1 MHRHRMTEARRL
13 SLVLGLTQTLAYV
26 TSYYVPAVV
35 TASVARDLGASPT
48 LLLGGFSWAM
58 LVAGFVSPRVGARIE
73 RAGGR
78 GVLALGKAL
87 LALGLLAMAGVTSVL
102 GWYVAWTVMGL
113 GMGFGLYDAA
123 FATIGRLVG
132 GNARSVIVGVSL
144 IGGFASSIGW
154 AAGAASVD
162 WLGWRPTLLVYAA
175 VNLAINLPGVWFLVP
190 AAQPARAELSAQPAP
205 PPRAA
210 AGARRSFVLLSIFF
224 SVRSGILAIV
234 SVHILGLLQGLGLS
248 ATAAV
253 GMAALIGPAQVGAR
267 IAEWGVM
274 RWTTPLTI
282 SHLGAFLM
290 PLGVAGLL
298 AGGPVWAFA
307 VSYGVSNGVLTISR
321 GVLPLYL
328 FGTEGYAARIGRLAL
343 PSLLTQ
349 AAAPTLA
356 TPLVLAF
363 PAWEVLLWGG
373 VLSFAAALCLIPLRR
388 TAEAESVG

>member
-1 MHRHRMTEARRL
+1 MTEARRL

-35 TASVARDLGASPT
+35 TASVARDLDASPT

-58 LVAGFVSPRVGARIE
+58 LVAGFISPKVGAWID

-87 LALGLLAMAGVTSVL
+87 LAVGLLAMSAATSVV
-102 GWYVAWTVMGL
+102 GWYVAWTAMGL
-113 GMGFGLYDAA
+113 GMGLGLYDAA

-162 WLGWRPTLLVYAA
+162 WLGWRATLLVYAA
-175 VNLAINLPGVWFLVP
+175 VNLAINLPLIWLLVP
-190 AAQPARAELSAQPAP
+190 AVKPAATERRAQPLPQRE
-205 PPRAA
+205 A

-234 SVHILGLLQGLGLS
+234 SVHILTLFQGLGLG
-248 ATAAV
+248 AAAAV

-282 SHLGAFLM
+282 SRLGAFLM

-298 AGGPVWAFA
+298 VGGPVWAFA

-328 FGTEGYAARIGRLAL
+328 WGPEGYAARIGRLAL

-349 AAAPTLA
+349 AVAPTLA

-363 PAWEVLLWGG
+363 PASQVLLWGG
-373 VLSFAAALCLIPLRR
+373 ALSFAAALCLIPLRNAAA
-388 TAEAESVG
+388 AEPSD

>member
-1 MHRHRMTEARRL
+1 MTEARRL

-58 LVAGFVSPRVGARIE
+58 LVAGFISPRVGAWID

-87 LALGLLAMAGVTSVL
+87 LAAGLVAMSAVTSPV

-113 GMGFGLYDAA
+113 GMGLGLYDAA

-162 WLGWRPTLLVYAA
+162 WLGWRATLLAYAA
-175 VNLAINLPGVWFLVP
+175 INLAINLPLVLLLVP
-190 AAQPARAELSAQPAP
+190 AAQPAATEKAA
-205 PPRAA
+205 PRAPRHEPA
-210 AGARRSFVLLSIFF
+210 ETRRSFVLLSIFF
-224 SVRSGILAIV
+224 SARSGILAVV
-234 SVHILGLLQGLGLS
+234 SVHILYLLQGLGLS
-248 ATAAV
+248 AAAAV
-253 GMAALIGPAQVGAR
+253 GTAALIGPAQVAAR
-267 IAEWGVM
+267 IAEWSVM

-282 SHLGAFLM
+282 SRLGAFLL
-290 PLGVAGLL
+290 PLGVGGLL
-298 AGGPVWAFA
+298 IGGPVWAFA

-343 PSLLTQ
+343 PSLLTA
-349 AAAPTLA
+349 AAAPTLV

-363 PAWEVLLWGG
+363 PAWQVLLWGG
-373 VLSFAAALCLIPLRR
+373 VLSFAVALCLIPLRDPVAANAR
-388 TAEAESVG
+388 I

>member
-1 MHRHRMTEARRL
+1 MHRRRMTEARRL

-58 LVAGFVSPRVGARIE
+58 LVAGFISPRVGAWID

-87 LALGLLAMAGVTSVL
+87 LAVGLLAMSAVTSPV
-102 GWYVAWTVMGL
+102 GWYVAWTAMGL
-113 GMGFGLYDAA
+113 GMGLGLYDAA
-123 FATIGRLVG
+123 FATSGRLFG
-132 GNARSVIVGVSL
+132 GNARSIIVGVSL
-144 IGGFASSIGW
+144 IGGLASSIGW
-154 AAGAASVD
+154 GAGATCVD
-162 WLGWRPTLLVYAA
+162 WLGWRATLLVYAA
-175 VNLAINLPGVWFLVP
+175 INLAINVPLVWLLVP
-190 AAQPARAELSAQPAP
+190 AVQ
-205 PPRAA
+205 RAA
-210 AGARRSFVLLSIFF
+210 TEKPVQAAPRHEPAGTRRSFVLLSIFF
-224 SVRSGILAIV
+224 SIRSGILAIV

-248 ATAAV
+248 AAAAV
-253 GMAALIGPAQVGAR
+253 ATAALIGPAQVAAR
-267 IAEWGVM
+267 IAAWSVM

-282 SHLGAFLM
+282 SRLGAFLL
-290 PLGVAGLL
+290 PLGVGGLL
-298 AGGPVWAFA
+298 AGGPVWVFA

-328 FGTEGYAARIGRLAL
+328 FGAEGYAARIGRLAL

-363 PAWEVLLWGG
+363 PAWQVLLWGG
-373 VLSFAAALCLIPLRR
+373 VLSFAVALCLIPLRNPIGAGAR
-388 TAEAESVG
+388 D

>member
-1 MHRHRMTEARRL
+1 MTEARRL

-58 LVAGFVSPRVGARIE
+58 LVAGFISPRVGARID

-87 LALGLLAMAGVTSVL
+87 LAAGLLAMSAVTSPL
-102 GWYVAWTVMGL
+102 GWYIAWTIMGL
-113 GMGFGLYDAA
+113 GMGLGLYDAA
-123 FATIGRLVG
+123 FATIGRLFG
-132 GNARSVIVGVSL
+132 GNSRPIIVGVSL

-162 WLGWRPTLLVYAA
+162 LLGWRATLLVYAA
-175 VNLAINLPGVWFLVP
+175 INLAISLPMVLLLVPGVKPIATEMPAQSAAPRHEP
-190 AAQPARAELSAQPAP
+190 AAS
-205 PPRAA
+205 
-210 AGARRSFVLLSIFF
+210 RRTFVLLAIFF
-224 SVRSGILAIV
+224 SVRSGILAVV

-248 ATAAV
+248 AAAAV
-253 GMAALIGPAQVGAR
+253 GTAALIGPAQVAAR
-267 IAEWGVM
+267 VAEWGVM

-282 SHLGAFLM
+282 SRLGALLL

-328 FGTEGYAARIGRLAL
+328 FGAEGYATRLGRLAL
-343 PSLLTQ
+343 PSSLTQ
-349 AAAPTLA
+349 AVAPTLA
-356 TPLVLAF
+356 TPFVLAF
-363 PAWEVLLWGG
+363 PAAQVLLWGG
-373 VLSFAAALCLIPLRR
+373 VLSFAAALCLVPLRNTGR
-388 TAEAESVG
+388 VDASG

>member
-1 MHRHRMTEARRL
+1 MHRRRMTEARRL

-58 LVAGFVSPRVGARIE
+58 LVAGFVSPRVGTWID

-87 LALGLLAMAGVTSVL
+87 LALGLVAMSAVTSPV

-132 GNARSVIVGVSL
+132 GDARSVIVGVSL

-154 AAGAASVD
+154 AAGAACVD
-162 WLGWRPTLLVYAA
+162 WLGWRATLLVYAA
-175 VNLAINLPGVWFLVP
+175 INLALNLPLILLLVP
-190 AAQPARAELSAQPAP
+190 AVKRATTEKPAEPTSQREAT
-205 PPRAA
+205 
-210 AGARRSFVLLSIFF
+210 GARRSFVLLSIFF
-224 SVRSGILAIV
+224 SIRSGILAVV
-234 SVHILGLLQGLGLS
+234 SVHILALLQGLGLD
-248 ATAAV
+248 AAAAV

-267 IAEWGVM
+267 IAEWSVM

-282 SHLGAFLM
+282 SRIGALLL

-298 AGGPVWAFA
+298 VGGPVWAFA
-307 VSYGVSNGVLTISR
+307 ISYGVSNGVLTISR

-328 FGTEGYAARIGRLAL
+328 WGAEGYAARIGRLAL

-349 AAAPTLA
+349 AVAPTLA
-356 TPLVLAF
+356 TPFVLAF
-363 PAWEVLLWGG
+363 PAWQVLLWGG
-373 VLSFAAALCLIPLRR
+373 VLSFAAALCLIPMRN
-388 TAEAESVG
+388 AVGTVSRG

>member
-1 MHRHRMTEARRL
+1 
-13 SLVLGLTQTLAYV
+13 
-26 TSYYVPAVV
+26 
-35 TASVARDLGASPT
+35 
-48 LLLGGFSWAM
+48 
-58 LVAGFVSPRVGARIE
+58 
-73 RAGGR
+73 
-78 GVLALGKAL
+78 
-87 LALGLLAMAGVTSVL
+87 
-102 GWYVAWTVMGL
+102 
-113 GMGFGLYDAA
+113 
-123 FATIGRLVG
+123 
-132 GNARSVIVGVSL
+132 
-144 IGGFASSIGW
+144 
-154 AAGAASVD
+154 
-162 WLGWRPTLLVYAA
+162 
-175 VNLAINLPGVWFLVP
+175 
-190 AAQPARAELSAQPAP
+190 
-205 PPRAA
+205 
-210 AGARRSFVLLSIFF
+210 
-224 SVRSGILAIV
+224 
-234 SVHILGLLQGLGLS
+234 
-248 ATAAV
+248 
-253 GMAALIGPAQVGAR
+253 MAALIGPAQVGAR